1 MIPLHKAG
9 EKCGGPAQVS
19 PIYILQ
25 PRRLDEAFS
34 ADRYGC
40 SWVPDAWDPL
50 NPKITIDAH
59 IEIENVN
66 EMDVIID
73 RIDMDFLANS
83 KIIFNG
89 SPTPGDTIL
98 EDATDT
104 VTIPMDIDYKVLGE
118 TLLELVLKDSV
129 SYELRG
135 TIFLETEVV
144 SDSFPITIKK
154 GTI

>member
-1 MIPLHKAG
+1 M
-9 EKCGGPAQVS
+9 
-19 PIYILQ
+19 
-25 PRRLDEAFS
+25 RRLVLIVMVAAGFLTLGMSVCQRTALVNCNYKFAGVDPKVDWS
-34 ADRYGC
+34 
-40 SWVPDAWDPL
+40 DPL

-118 TLLELVLKDSV
+118 TLLELILKDSV